1 MTRHGFD
8 RGLPH
13 AIVEIR
19 QDLLDDD
26 AEISAWVRR
35 FSRILTG
42 LAVKQDSPRAG
53 R

>member
-1 MTRHGFD
+1 MRGRFD

-19 QDLLDDD
+19 QDLLDDE
-26 AEISAWVRR
+26 AGIAAWAGR

-42 LAVKQDSPRAG
+42 LAVEQDSRNAT